1 MPTVKE
7 FRREKIKRGVRKKVS
22 GTPERPRVAIFKSNK
37 YLYAQI
43 IDDTT
48 GTTLVSASSLE
59 IAKDKN
65 TNVEISKELG
75 KALAEKALA
84 KGITNTVFDR
94 SGYLYHGKVKALADG
109 AREGGLKL

>member
-1 MPTVKE
+1 MPTVKD
-7 FRREKIKRGVRKKVS
+7 FRRSKIKRGIRKKLS
-22 GTPERPRVAIFKSNK
+22 GTADRPRITVFKSNK
-37 YLYAQI
+37 YMYAQI
-43 IDDTT
+43 VDDTT

-65 TNVEISKELG
+65 TNVEISKEVG
-75 KALAEKALA
+75 KSLAEKALA
-84 KGITNTVFDR
+84 KGITVTVFDR

>member
-1 MPTVKE
+1 MPTVKD
-7 FRREKIKRGVRKKVS
+7 FRRSKIKRGIRKKLS
-22 GTPERPRVAIFKSNK
+22 GTADRPRITVFKSNK
-37 YLYAQI
+37 YMYAQI
-43 IDDTT
+43 VDDAT

-65 TNVEISKELG
+65 TNVEISKEVG
-75 KALAEKALA
+75 KSLAEKALA
-84 KGITNTVFDR
+84 KGIKVTVFDR

>member
-1 MPTVKE
+1 MPTVKD
-7 FRREKIKRGVRKKVS
+7 FRRSKIKRGIRKKLS
-22 GTPERPRVAIFKSNK
+22 GTADRPRITVFKSNK
-37 YLYAQI
+37 YMYAQI
-43 IDDTT
+43 VDDAT

-65 TNVEISKELG
+65 TNVEISKEVG
-75 KALAEKALA
+75 KSLAEKALA
-84 KGITNTVFDR
+84 KGIKVAVFDR